1 MKTDP
6 HKHEAI
12 VTHSDLRSILQLGTV
27 TSLLFFFFF
36 FFAPKLWKQVDA
48 VNKYDPPPEVVAAN
62 DHMTQIM
69 YGMLQ
74 PQRIFDR

>member
-1 MKTDP
+1 MRP
-6 HKHEAI
+6 
-12 VTHSDLRSILQLGTV
+12 
-27 TSLLFFFFF
+27 SLLIVIWEAYYSWEQLHHYSSSFFFS
-36 FFAPKLWKQVDA
+36 PKLWKQVDA